1 MLGNEESLVL
11 QKSFEGNTPIDDIAK
26 ESAVDL
32 NIEIRE
38 AGFRG
43 VCCNDELVCN
53 GPGMRIPTV
62 SISRSKGNYIS
73 YPEYHTDA
81 DTPENLNYDYIL
93 ESVNWLEK
101 MWDNLNEKKNQRVAL
116 INKGPIFLSGYDL
129 WGIWGNIKGGK
140 ETFDKMMI
148 LFDGTN
154 TLNTISKTLNLNY
167 NQVEVIVDQL
177 HENKLINYI

>member
-1 MLGNEESLVL
+1 
-11 QKSFEGNTPIDDIAK
+11 
-26 ESAVDL
+26 
-32 NIEIRE
+32 
-38 AGFRG
+38 
-43 VCCNDELVCN
+43 
-53 GPGMRIPTV
+53 
-62 SISRSKGNYIS
+62 
-73 YPEYHTDA
+73 
-81 DTPENLNYDYIL
+81 
-93 ESVNWLEK
+93 